1 MHYLDSKREFCKTGI
16 LPERKIIESKPL
28 TAYILQIAGLAV
40 FLYIIYNLMYFLRVL
55 NPYSVGGVIG
65 MVIGIAIAKYA
76 LHLQTIQEVF
86 IVAMIGFW
94 GGILFGGVAGRSIKS
109 DRKDESDDDTT
120 ETKTDGDTK

>member
-1 MHYLDSKREFCKTGI
+1 
-16 LPERKIIESKPL
+16 
-28 TAYILQIAGLAV
+28 
-40 FLYIIYNLMYFLRVL
+40 
-55 NPYSVGGVIG
+55 